1 MNLDTTLGRLLGVTP
16 GNRVVTSGGAIHMP
30 QACEYWDMSWIEIQR
45 WHQLP
50 NLLTI
55 DHLGAATK
63 VLIDLGTLTER
74 AHRCIG
80 VRQG

>member
-1 MNLDTTLGRLLGVTP
+1 
-16 GNRVVTSGGAIHMP
+16 
-30 QACEYWDMSWIEIQR
+30 MSWIEIQR

-80 VRQG
+80 VRQGQLAALGVHDVEVELIG